1 MAPPTSPT
9 SHSRTSSNASARL
22 NLHAPTTPSQLRN
35 SHVPSERSSSPEE
48 TMHSS
53 PYRYD
58 EPGSSRQ
65 HDLDFSTNGIQPSAE
80 RASVH
85 STDENVNEPQG
96 GTIDVNLEP
105 TVRSRL
111 LNHKNW
117 DDASGCGEDNCN
129 HGQMSPRPASG
140 RSYGS
145 FNTDGGFGGRYPG
158 AIDPRTGEEADATH
172 ALLGD
177 AFADGVLG
185 GGRGNKST
193 TQYLAERAGVKH
205 KRLMSVKPSPLL

>member
-1 MAPPTSPT
+1 MAPPTSPP
-9 SHSRTSSNASARL
+9 SHSRNSSGASGRYH
-22 NLHAPTTPSQLRN
+22 LHAPTTPSQLRN

-48 TMHSS
+48 TMHAA
-53 PYRYD
+53 PYHD
-58 EPGSSRQ
+58 DDDDDGEPGSSTQ
-65 HDLDFSTNGIQPSAE
+65 HDLAFSTDGIHLSSE

-85 STDENVNEPQG
+85 STDEVVQEPRG
-96 GTIDVNLEP
+96 GILEVDLEP

-117 DDASGCGEDNCN
+117 DAASGCGEENCN
-129 HGQMSPRPASG
+129 HGQTSPRPASG

-145 FNTDGGFGGRYPG
+145 FTTDAGFGGRVPG
-158 AIDPRTGEEADATH
+158 AAHTHRGDEPDVTH

-177 AFADGVLG
+177 AFADGLLG

-205 KRLMSVKPSPLL
+205 KRLM